1 MGSIVPK
8 MGPIKKDTITTSLG
22 DALFTKTQ
30 QRVLGLLY
38 GRPDKSFYTNEIVR
52 SANMGRGTVKRELE
66 QLVSA
71 GLLVLTREGNQ
82 LHYQANPR
90 CPIYNELLSIVKKTF
105 GIADV
110 IRSALLPFDAEIDLA
125 FIYGSV
131 AKGEE
136 TATSDIDLMVVSESI
151 AYSELMVELANA
163 EESLGR
169 TINPTIYTMKEMKS
183 KFKKDNAFV
192 VRVMKQPKLWIKGSE
207 DDVRKIG
214 KPG

>member
-1 MGSIVPK
+1 

-90 CPIYNELLSIVKKTF
+90 CPIYNELLGIVKKTF

>member
-1 MGSIVPK
+1 

>member
-192 VRVMKQPKLWIKGSE
+192 VRVMKQPKLWIKGSD

>member
-1 MGSIVPK
+1 

-192 VRVMKQPKLWIKGSE
+192 VRVMKQPKLWIKGSD